1 MTLEQNGFYGM
12 LGAWGADFDGDY
24 IKAGYR
30 AEYLGLDFD
39 AYYNYSNSDLIEFF
53 GAGTGSDTSIVLT
66 VSKSFSLSNIGRA
79 SSATE

>member
-1 MTLEQNGFYGM
+1 MESIRSG
-12 LGAWGADFDGDY
+12 
-24 IKAGYR
+24 
-30 AEYLGLDFD
+30 GLCRFIPVGLVLIT
-39 AYYNYSNSDLIEFF
+39 SNDLLTVSDLIEFF